1 MKTAEIYTEL
11 QKWFNYDNYLEI
23 ELCTLKA
30 FHKELQ
36 VRKNILDS
44 IEFFGEGDDNFDQIL
59 AGKPLISRTIE
70 LDTHLAESQ
79 THIRQVT
86 FGHIESLKRSLE
98 MFSQESFVKGSDQL
112 KKEVSEK
119 PLTQSMRAVVLG
131 THESRVYTF
140 FDLESSSD
148 DEIIGSLRAL
158 LPVWRK
164 EYGIKGRKQEA
175 FGLGKILKLV
185 DYRIL
190 PMLDLLIWAKLKDI
204 YLSNTI
210 LSRVLYPK
218 LTDEVRGDEQ
228 LKDTDRPIAEKA
240 LSGETSK
247 NIESFINKNRHL
259 SDLSLSQL
267 RKLT

>member
-86 FGHIESLKRSLE
+86 FGHIESLRRSLE
-98 MFSQESFVKGSDQL
+98 MFSQASFVKGSDQL
-112 KKEVSEK
+112 KKEGREK
-119 PLTQSMRAVVLG
+119 SLTQSMRAVVLG
-131 THESRVYTF
+131 TNESRVYTF

-164 EYGIKGRKQEA
+164 EYGIKGRKQEV

-190 PMLDLLIWAKLKDI
+190 PMIDLLMWAKLNDVS
-204 YLSNTI
+204 LSNTI

-228 LKDTDRPIAEKA
+228 LKDTDRPIATKA
-240 LSGETSK
+240 MSGETCK
-247 NIESFINKNRHL
+247 NIESYVNKNRHL
-259 SDLSLSQL
+259 IDIPITKL
-267 RKLT
+267 RTL

>member
-1 MKTAEIYTEL
+1 MDTVQIYKEL
-11 QKWFNYDNYLEI
+11 QAWFDYDNYVDVES
-23 ELCTLKA
+23 CTLKGL
-30 FHKELQ
+30 HKELQ

-44 IEFFGEGDDNFDQIL
+44 IEFFGEGDDYFDQIL
-59 AGKPLISRTIE
+59 AGNPLISKRID
-70 LDTHLAESQ
+70 LDPHLAESQ

-86 FGHIESLKRSLE
+86 FGHIESLRRSLE

-112 KKEVSEK
+112 KKEGREK
-119 PLTQSMRAVVLG
+119 SLTQSMRAVVLG
-131 THESRVYTF
+131 TNESRVYTF

-164 EYGIKGRKQEA
+164 EYGIKGRKQEV

-190 PMLDLLIWAKLKDI
+190 PMIDLLMWAKLNDVS
-204 YLSNTI
+204 LSNTI

-228 LKDTDRPIAEKA
+228 LKDTDRPIATKA
-240 LSGETSK
+240 MSGETCK
-247 NIESFINKNRHL
+247 NIESYVNKKRHL
-259 SDLSLSQL
+259 IDIPITKL
-267 RKLT
+267 RTL